1 MIPLH
6 FPALVFMSNQKLDQD
21 LANASG
27 ESSTK
32 KGKMVAIAR
41 LQYKWKKHWI
51 HASFKKGFLTGPMKS
66 VMEKHPPP
74 STPPASMLEEVEVGN
89 SLASA
94 AVTVA

>member
-32 KGKMVAIAR
+32 KGKMVAIA
-41 LQYKWKKHWI
+41 
-51 HASFKKGFLTGPMKS
+51 
-66 VMEKHPPP
+66 
-74 STPPASMLEEVEVGN
+74 
-89 SLASA
+89 
-94 AVTVA
+94 